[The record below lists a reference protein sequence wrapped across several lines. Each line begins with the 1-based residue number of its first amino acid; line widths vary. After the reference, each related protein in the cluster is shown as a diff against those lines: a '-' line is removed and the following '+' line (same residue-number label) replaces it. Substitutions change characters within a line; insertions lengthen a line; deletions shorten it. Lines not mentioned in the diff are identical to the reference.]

1 VGSKD
6 LQGLLTRKHQHR
18 KANEADWEAAKSDW
32 LASVDA
38 FCGNYRTKK
47 MMITAWE
54 ENTGKIVPVAALI
67 PGSADRINMTGKTE
81 RSGSCPVE
89 GAQTDLW
96 SRWANGNEIATSA
109 SAKIRN

>member
-6 LQGLLTRKHQHR
+6 LEGLLTRKHQHR

-47 MMITAWE
+47 MMITA
-54 ENTGKIVPVAALI
+54 
-67 PGSADRINMTGKTE
+67 
-81 RSGSCPVE
+81 
-89 GAQTDLW
+89 
-96 SRWANGNEIATSA
+96 
-109 SAKIRN
+109 